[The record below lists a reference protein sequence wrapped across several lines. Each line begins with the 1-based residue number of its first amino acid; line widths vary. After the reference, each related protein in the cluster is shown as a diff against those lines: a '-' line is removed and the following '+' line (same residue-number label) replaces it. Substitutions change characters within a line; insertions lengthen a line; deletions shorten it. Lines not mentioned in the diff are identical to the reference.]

1 MDNGLHIKIIITNL
15 GYMISKINSKNKFHM
30 NWWSSNIDESAVKD
44 YLIFV
49 LMYYTPKCW
58 YFSAHFRDV

>member
-49 LMYYTPKCW
+49 LMYYTPKC
-58 YFSAHFRDV
+58 